1 MWTELF
7 AAVGRE
13 VTVQEP
19 VMTWNLFL
27 TAILVPLCSAI
38 TTAIIVGYFNRKMKK
53 KEANDIKYRIEREKK
68 EDEINS
74 LLRQLDNEKQ
84 NATFEWRKHHT
95 DTLCKVKERV
105 DDFYN
110 AIDRKVDK
118 HDCDRLM
125 GNSR

>member
-27 TAILVPLCSAI
+27 TAILVPFCSAI
-38 TTAIIVGYFNRKMKK
+38 TVGIIVGYVNRKMKK
-53 KEANDIKYRIEREKK
+53 KETDDINYRMEREKK
-68 EDEINS
+68 ESEIHE
-74 LLRQLDNEKQ
+74 LLRQLDNEKLK
-84 NATFEWRKHHT
+84 ATTEWRRHHT

-105 DDFYN
+105 DDFYE
-110 AIDRKVDK
+110 AMGRKVDK
-118 HDCDRLM
+118 DDCDRLM
-125 GNSR
+125 GNSK